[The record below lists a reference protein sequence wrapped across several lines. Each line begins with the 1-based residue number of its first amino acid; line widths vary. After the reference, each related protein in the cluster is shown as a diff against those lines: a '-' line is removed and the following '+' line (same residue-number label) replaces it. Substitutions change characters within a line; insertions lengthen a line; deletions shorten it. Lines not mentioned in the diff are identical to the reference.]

1 MQLALKS
8 TPELM
13 IDVARYKKKKFF
25 FLKILNKK
33 KKKNNKKLR
42 I

>member
-13 IDVARYKKKKFF
+13 IDVARYKKLTVDLLFF
-25 FLKILNKK
+25 F
-33 KKKNNKKLR
+33 
-42 I
+42 